1 MADETIFEF
10 LHAEI
15 VNYIINRNESK
26 DKDSKVDL
34 VRCGNQVILKIPVL
48 GRGPLRS

>member
-15 VNYIINRNESK
+15 INYVVDQNEIKNKDAKVHKRIKLTNTNLIIQT
-26 DKDSKVDL
+26 L
-34 VRCGNQVILKIPVL
+34 L
-48 GRGPLRS
+48 